1 MAEKRIP
8 LFNPVPLPPG
18 YRKELE
24 EAVLQV
30 LRSGTYIGGPQVEAL
45 ELELAAAA
53 GMPYCAGVSNG
64 TDALWLLGAALHIGP
79 GDVVFVPA
87 FTFSATAEAFA
98 LLGATIQF
106 VDVTEETATLCPHS
120 LEQVVARW
128 EQKKTGTPKAVIAVD
143 LFGHPADY
151 ETLIPFC
158 RDHQLLLLRDGA
170 QSFGCECPPE
180 WGAGALPRCL
190 SFFPT
195 KPLGGVGD
203 GGAVLLQDRACYE
216 TVLSLREH
224 GKGKDRYH
232 TERLGRNARLDA
244 IQAAALR
251 VKLRHFRDDLRLR
264 ERLAVR
270 YSLALGP
277 YVEVPKVQSGCLSAW
292 AQYTIRL
299 RDETERERVRQALT
313 ENDIG
318 CAVYYPVP
326 LHKQPCWHRE
336 ASLPVS
342 EKLSRLVLSLP
353 MGPHVTD
360 CQADEVCDVI
370 RKAVAKGGKP

>member
-120 LEQVVARW
+120 LEQAVARW

-158 RDHQLLLLRDGA
+158 RDH
-170 QSFGCECPPE
+170 
-180 WGAGALPRCL
+180 
-190 SFFPT
+190 
-195 KPLGGVGD
+195 
-203 GGAVLLQDRACYE
+203 
-216 TVLSLREH
+216 
-224 GKGKDRYH
+224 
-232 TERLGRNARLDA
+232 
-244 IQAAALR
+244 
-251 VKLRHFRDDLRLR
+251 
-264 ERLAVR
+264 
-270 YSLALGP
+270 
-277 YVEVPKVQSGCLSAW
+277 
-292 AQYTIRL
+292 
-299 RDETERERVRQALT
+299 
-313 ENDIG
+313 
-318 CAVYYPVP
+318 
-326 LHKQPCWHRE
+326 
-336 ASLPVS
+336 
-342 EKLSRLVLSLP
+342 
-353 MGPHVTD
+353 
-360 CQADEVCDVI
+360 
-370 RKAVAKGGKP
+370 

>member
-1 MAEKRIP
+1 M
-8 LFNPVPLPPG
+8 
-18 YRKELE
+18 
-24 EAVLQV
+24 
-30 LRSGTYIGGPQVEAL
+30 GPRAL
-45 ELELAAAA
+45 
-53 GMPYCAGVSNG
+53 GVNAHRNG
-64 TDALWLLGAALHIGP
+64 
-79 GDVVFVPA
+79 
-87 FTFSATAEAFA
+87 
-98 LLGATIQF
+98 
-106 VDVTEETATLCPHS
+106 
-120 LEQVVARW
+120 
-128 EQKKTGTPKAVIAVD
+128 
-143 LFGHPADY
+143 
-151 ETLIPFC
+151 
-158 RDHQLLLLRDGA
+158 
-170 QSFGCECPPE
+170 
-180 WGAGALPRCL
+180 GAGALPRCL

-195 KPLGGVGD
+195 KPLGGLGD
-203 GGAVLLQDRACYE
+203 GGAVLLEDRACYE

-244 IQAAALR
+244 VQAAALR
-251 VKLRHFRDDLRLR
+251 VKLRHFRDDLRMR

-299 RDETERERVRQALT
+299 RDEAERERVRQALT
-313 ENDIG
+313 EKDIG

-336 ASLPVS
+336 ESLPVS

-370 RKAVAKGGKP
+370 RKAVAKGGKA